1 LGYGH
6 TSGVKEGDTCTKE
19 EALHFLEDD
28 IREAEIGARSLLS
41 NFLKLSPRRQDAM
54 VNLVFNMGR
63 SRLSYFHDFLRA
75 MRSECWKV
83 AAHELE
89 WTGDKKTPW
98 FKTVGSR
105 AHNVINMILEG

>member
-1 LGYGH
+1 
-6 TSGVKEGDTCTKE
+6 
-19 EALHFLEDD
+19 
-28 IREAEIGARSLLS
+28 
-41 NFLKLSPRRQDAM
+41 
-54 VNLVFNMGR
+54 MGR